1 MFVLDD
7 LFIFAKFA
15 FSNKFSMLGLFPEV
29 PAWRV
34 WCLTLEMMELSTIAR
49 SDKCEDY
56 YEYPARICDLL
67 ISKEL

>member
-1 MFVLDD
+1 
-7 LFIFAKFA
+7 
-15 FSNKFSMLGLFPEV
+15 MLGLFPEV
-29 PAWRV
+29 PAWLV